1 MIIREQSITIKHFM
15 LSVISGIVL
24 IISFPNFCF
33 WFLAWLA
40 VLPLLVVVYEIR
52 PKVSFF
58 LGWLAGT
65 VFYLGLLYWLILLY
79 PLIGFLAVLAWIALA
94 VLQGF
99 FIGIFALGASIIRR
113 NYIGWGRLFIIP
125 AWWVSVEY
133 ARSTGW
139 LGFPWGVLG
148 YSQQPFGYLTQIVS
162 ITGIYGIS
170 FIIIMM
176 SVALTELLFSP
187 PEKLRTAFA
196 YLAVAIIILFEVIGQ
211 GFISFGNSEQK
222 ENKANQGQRDIRVA
236 LVQGSIRQ
244 EEKWDPLKEDYIK
257 NIYYKLADDV
267 GKLHPYLVILPESST
282 PSFLLRDTL
291 YLNKLKNLA
300 KRNGYYLLVGS
311 LHLDSKSRQFNSA
324 ILISPRGKVVK
335 KYDKLHLVLFG
346 EYIPFKFIGD
356 MFKRFENLAWVGES
370 ITPGKDY
377 TVFTTS
383 KGRFS
388 SVICFESADSAL
400 CRRMVKR
407 GAQLLVV
414 LTNDAWFGKSAAA
427 SQHMQIT
434 TFRAIENNVYLVQAA
449 NTGISALV
457 NPQGKILKRASLFER
472 DVLDGTV
479 AFRNPKT
486 IYLQWGDIFAYI
498 CILLASGCLA
508 SAGLKKL
515 TLSRSAK

>member
-1 MIIREQSITIKHFM
+1 M
-15 LSVISGIVL
+15 
-24 IISFPNFCF
+24 
-33 WFLAWLA
+33 
-40 VLPLLVVVYEIR
+40 
-52 PKVSFF
+52 
-58 LGWLAGT
+58 
-65 VFYLGLLYWLILLY
+65 
-79 PLIGFLAVLAWIALA
+79 
-94 VLQGF
+94 
-99 FIGIFALGASIIRR
+99 
-113 NYIGWGRLFIIP
+113 
-125 AWWVSVEY
+125 
-133 ARSTGW
+133 
-139 LGFPWGVLG
+139 
-148 YSQQPFGYLTQIVS
+148 
-162 ITGIYGIS
+162 
-170 FIIIMM
+170 
-176 SVALTELLFSP
+176 
-187 PEKLRTAFA
+187 
-196 YLAVAIIILFEVIGQ
+196 IGQ

-236 LVQGSIRQ
+236 LVQGSIPQ

-407 GAQLLVV
+407 GAQLLIV